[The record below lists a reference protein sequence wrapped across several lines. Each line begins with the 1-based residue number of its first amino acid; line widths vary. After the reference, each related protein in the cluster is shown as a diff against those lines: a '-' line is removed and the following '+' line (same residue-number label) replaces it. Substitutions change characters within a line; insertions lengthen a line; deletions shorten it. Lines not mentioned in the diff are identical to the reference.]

1 MPWSFNACKRRI
13 EECTTPEA
21 RYGMWNDLNMW
32 VYAGTTDPYRW
43 ACYWAFMDAWETLY
57 KTPEWIDNMEQNND
71 DLSEF

>member
-1 MPWSFNACKRRI
+1 
-13 EECTTPEA
+13 
-21 RYGMWNDLNMW
+21 MWNDLNMW